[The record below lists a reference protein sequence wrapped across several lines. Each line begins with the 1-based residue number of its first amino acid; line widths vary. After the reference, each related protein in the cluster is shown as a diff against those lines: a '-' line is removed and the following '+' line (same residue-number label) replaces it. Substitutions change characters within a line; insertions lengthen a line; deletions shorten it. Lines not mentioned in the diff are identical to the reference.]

1 MKTSVQTLTTI
12 LITLLFVAT
21 GCNTAQKALN
31 RGDYEQSATMTINK
45 LRSKPGDKKARHVF
59 QQAWPLAVEWNENEI
74 AEMKQSSD
82 PFKWDRIADSY
93 ASLERLSSEV
103 RRCPACLELVDR
115 PPSYHDQLIDANER
129 AAAAHYE
136 AGAKLMQDP
145 TREKARQ
152 ATVHFRNADNRVAGF
167 RDANERLQEALEIA
181 TLKVL
186 VEHLPVNLR
195 RYELSNDYFR
205 DQVYR
210 FIENDNRANPYV
222 RFYTP
227 DEIDDDAFADIDHII
242 RLEFIDFA
250 VGQVTR
256 DSETREVF
264 SKDSVK
270 VGETKLPDGK
280 KQDVYGIVKAR
291 YTSFK
296 KTVESGGEL
305 EMRIEDAHS
314 GRLLDTR
321 RFQGSYVWTET
332 WASYNGDE
340 RALTDTQLRLAKKR
354 ELPPPPEQ
362 DLFVEFTKPVH
373 SQLTDYIR
381 RYYRG
386 Y

>member
-1 MKTSVQTLTTI
+1 MNYRVQN
-12 LITLLFVAT
+12 ITLWIVTSIVLIA

-45 LRSKPGDKKARHVF
+45 LRSKPGDKKARSVF

-74 AEMKQSSD
+74 AEMMRSND
-82 PFKWDRIADSY
+82 PLKWERIADAY
-93 ASLERLSSEV
+93 ASLERLSTDV

-115 PPSYHDQLIDANER
+115 PPSYLDKWADANEK
-129 AAAAHYE
+129 AAEANYE
-136 AGAKLMQDP
+136 AGIRMMQDP

-152 ATVHFRNADNRVAGF
+152 ATVYFRNAENRITGY
-167 RDANERLQEALEIA
+167 RDANQKLQEALEIA

-186 VEHLPVNLR
+186 VEHLPLNMR

-210 FIENDNRANPYV
+210 FIDNDNRANPYV
-222 RFYTP
+222 RFYKP
-227 DEIDDDAFADIDHII
+227 DEVDDALFEDIDHIVRI
-242 RLEFIDFA
+242 EFVDFT
-250 VGQVTR
+250 VGQVSR
-256 DSETREVF
+256 DSDTREVF

-270 VGETKLPDGK
+270 VGETRMPDGRNRA
-280 KQDVYGIVKAR
+280 VYGIVKAR
-291 YTSFK
+291 YTTYR

-305 EMRIEDAHS
+305 EIRIEDARS

-321 RFQGSYVWTET
+321 RFQGSYVWSES
-332 WASYNGDE
+332 WATYNGDE
-340 RALTDTQLRLAKKR
+340 RALTDNQLRLARKR
-354 ELPPPPEQ
+354 ELPPPPDQ
-362 DLFVEFTKPVH
+362 DLFIEFTKPVH
-373 SQLTDYIR
+373 GQLTEYIR

>member
-1 MKTSVQTLTTI
+1 MKTRLQTISVI
-12 LITLLFVAT
+12 IVASIIFAA

-31 RGDYEQSATMTINK
+31 RGEYEQSASMAINK

-74 AEMKQSSD
+74 AEMMRSAD
-82 PFKWDRIADSY
+82 PLKWERIADSY
-93 ASLERLSSEV
+93 ASLEKLSADV
-103 RRCPACLELVDR
+103 RRCPACLELIDR
-115 PPSYHDQLIDANER
+115 PPSYHDKWADANEK
-129 AAAAHYE
+129 AAQANYE
-136 AGAKLMQDP
+136 AGIRMMQDP

-152 ATVHFRNADNRVAGF
+152 ATVYFRNAENRVSGY
-167 RDANERLQEALEIA
+167 RDANEKLKEALEMA

-195 RYELSNDYFR
+195 RYELSNEYFR

-227 DEIDDDAFADIDHII
+227 AEVTDDQYDDIDHVI
-242 RLEFIDFA
+242 RIEFVDFT

-256 DSETREVF
+256 DSDTREVF

-270 VGETKLPDGK
+270 VGETKMPDGK
-280 KQDVYGIVKAR
+280 NRPVYGIVKAR
-291 YTSFK
+291 YTTFK

-305 EMRIEDAHS
+305 EIRIEDARTN
-314 GRLLDTR
+314 RLLDTR
-321 RFQGSYVWTET
+321 RFQGSYVWTES
-332 WASYNGDE
+332 WATFNGDE
-340 RALTDTQLRLAKKR
+340 RALTDAQLRLSRKR

-373 SQLTDYIR
+373 NQLTDYIR